1 MSFGSFLIH
10 TCRIERSYQTTT
22 NAHGLG
28 DKRGNV
34 VSEDQRCRLVVKSER
49 INRSE
54 LAEGMTITTYSLLL
68 PSSVDI
74 QDKDRITRI
83 VLEDGTENP
92 GSFVVEAIL
101 PRRGKTVRHISVEL
115 KRIK

>member
-1 MSFGSFLIH
+1 
-10 TCRIERSYQTTT
+10 
-22 NAHGLG
+22 
-28 DKRGNV
+28 
-34 VSEDQRCRLVVKSER
+34 
-49 INRSE
+49 
-54 LAEGMTITTYSLLL
+54 MTSTTYTLLL
-68 PSSVDI
+68 PSSADI